1 MSIDSLLEVRS
12 YDGIGY
18 LPLISYGAWRVA
30 VLRYIDELRVDNLCA
45 MQRHDE
51 TDEVFVLLAG
61 RCILFMGEG
70 NEAVTDIHAQDMEP
84 LRLYNVK
91 QGAWHTHTLS
101 PDATVLIVENSD
113 TADENSPVVAL
124 SKAQLRELVVLTRG
138 LWGAPELG

>member
-1 MSIDSLLEVRS
+1 MTDSLLEIRS

-18 LPLISYGAWRVA
+18 RPLIDYGAWRVA
-30 VLRYIDELRVDNLCA
+30 ILRYIDELRVENLAA

-61 RCILFMGEG
+61 RCILFLGEG
-70 NEAVTDIHAQDMEP
+70 GDAVGAIHAQDMEP

-101 PDATVLIVENSD
+101 RDATVLIIENRD
-113 TADENSPVVAL
+113 TADANSPVVAL
-124 SKAQLRELVVLTRG
+124 SAAQRQELVMRTRG
-138 LWGAPELG
+138 LWGAPGLG